1 MAMPIIGLLEVVS
14 AHPLRV
20 PHLLRAG
27 GKAELLTPPQH
38 EDVVQLVLPPPAAAL
53 SLVQDPGNM
62 NVKCKMGLHF
72 EEYPIV
78 YLCLLVQLIKFNDAY
93 WKYSTVHKNTRKR

>member
-1 MAMPIIGLLEVVS
+1 MTNHRPSLQSVDQSTDLEVVS

-27 GKAELLTPPQH
+27 GEAELLTPPQH

-53 SLVQDPGNM
+53 SLVQDPDIM
-62 NVKCKMGLHF
+62 NT
-72 EEYPIV
+72 E
-78 YLCLLVQLIKFNDAY
+78 
-93 WKYSTVHKNTRKR
+93 